1 MVILILH
8 SSQGKLTTLQAV
20 LSVVFF
26 LPGFISPFLPRALSR
41 FVLAI
46 DIVFSYLYVES
57 PLTSKAPALPLHILT
72 FQFQV
77 VDLFHLLCARL
88 QYQSLLLQLP
98 SRRWLQAQEGQ
109 RGLHLPRFVS

>member
-1 MVILILH
+1 MAHEVNISCTKKLLYVAILTLH
-8 SSQGKLTTLQAV
+8 SAQGKLTTLQAV

-57 PLTSKAPALPLHILT
+57 PLTSKALLPVHILT
-72 FQFQV
+72 FQF
-77 VDLFHLLCARL
+77 
-88 QYQSLLLQLP
+88 
-98 SRRWLQAQEGQ
+98 
-109 RGLHLPRFVS
+109 